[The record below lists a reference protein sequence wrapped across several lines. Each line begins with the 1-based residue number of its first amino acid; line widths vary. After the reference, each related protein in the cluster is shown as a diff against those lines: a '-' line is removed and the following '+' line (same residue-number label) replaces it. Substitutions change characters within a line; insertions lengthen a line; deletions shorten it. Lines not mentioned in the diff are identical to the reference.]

1 MIRHGSFLPRTL
13 FARSLLIIVVP
24 LILLQVVSTWIFYDR
39 HWNTI
44 LRRLAGGV
52 AGEIGFVIDAM
63 EKFQGPEAQAELLRL
78 LAERTQLRATIA
90 PGDILPNETR
100 PAPDAALDIFLA
112 RSLAERVRRPFLFDT
127 ESFERE
133 IVIRVQLREG
143 VLNVIAPRKRLF
155 SVTTTIWVVW
165 MVGSSLILLAVAGMF
180 MRNQVRPISR
190 LAETADAFG
199 KGRDV
204 EDPKI
209 AGATEVRQ
217 ANIAFRRM
225 RERIR
230 RQVTQRTEMLAGVSH
245 DLRTPL
251 ARMKIALAL
260 MPDTDETA
268 EIRDDIAEME
278 AMLEAY
284 LAFARG
290 QGREAAVETDLR
302 DLLEDVVTGARRA
315 GAAIDLRIE
324 TEARVAVQE
333 IALRRCLT
341 NLIDNAMRHGSQV
354 WVRCRRRGDRIEIDV
369 DDDGPG
375 VPEAERERI
384 FRPFYRLDRSRNQ
397 ETGGIGLGLAV
408 ARDIIHG
415 HGGDIRLTDSP
426 EGGLGVRLALPL

>member
-1 MIRHGSFLPRTL
+1 MIRHGPLLPRTL
-13 FARSLLIIVVP
+13 FARSLLIIVIP

-63 EKFQGPEAQAELLRL
+63 EKFRGPEAQAELLRL
-78 LAERTQLRATIA
+78 LADRTQLRATIT

-112 RSLAERVRRPFLFDT
+112 RSLTERVRRPFLFDT

-133 IVIRVQLREG
+133 IVIRVQLRDG

-209 AGATEVRQ
+209 AGAAEVRQ

-268 EIRDDIAEME
+268 EIRADIAEME

-341 NLIDNAMRHGSQV
+341 NLIDNAIRYGSQV

-384 FRPFYRLDRSRNQ
+384 FRPFYRLDPSRNQ